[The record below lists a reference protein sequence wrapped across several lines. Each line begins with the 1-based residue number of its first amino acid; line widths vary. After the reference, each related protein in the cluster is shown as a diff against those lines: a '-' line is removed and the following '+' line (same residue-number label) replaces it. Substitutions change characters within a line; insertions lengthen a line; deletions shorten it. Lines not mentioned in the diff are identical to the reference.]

1 MFWREASVAAAGI
14 GALLLTTALT
24 SGADVAGPKADGFKE
39 LPPNKILSA
48 DKKKQRE
55 YEDQIKRIVG
65 GAPLAE
71 SEKIFDGYFITYV
84 FPLWTQTTEKS
95 LNELPKERDKFIR
108 NYLEVSAKNPAAHA
122 RLVDI
127 THKKLT
133 EIVQD
138 SELHPA
144 VRYNAILII
153 GLLNE
158 TEPNRG
164 TGVKQ
169 MPEPYVPALS
179 TLVEELKKPGNN
191 EALRVGALLGVSRH
205 LEWDNFKQGAATKM
219 QPPVRKEILD
229 ELTSIVNTNVP
240 PAGRSAEGQTWL
252 RRRALEALGHAN
264 ALTVD
269 PGFTSLLTTI
279 ITTDTEPISLRCTAA
294 EVMSHLDFQ
303 AAPPAIGPMAKN
315 LGYLALFAC
324 HSELLRLEGLKKKD
338 EELLKVS
345 GGAAGGPGMMGM
357 PGGAGGMMPG
367 GTPSGGAMPG
377 GGPMSGMM
385 QGGGAMP
392 GGAAMSGG
400 GMAPAMP
407 GMPGMTGGRKAPS
420 GAGGMGGMGGM
431 YGAKDTV
438 VDPRAYRID
447 YSKRRLRAELY
458 AVQLAL
464 GPKKKD
470 ATVKGLTTFAK
481 AEPDTKTVQE
491 ITKHVEDVIK
501 IVEEASPSADAYEKS
516 LRKEMKKL
524 EVLTHALPVAAKAD
538 AAKAEAA
545 KGGEEVPAGAKPA
558 AAKPAAEE
566 PMEEIPMAAPAAKGP
581 AEPAKGEAPAAAPP
595 AGKAAPADPGKGPPA
610 APAEPVKGAAPAG
623 K

>member
-1 MFWREASVAAAGI
+1 MSWREASVAAAGI
-14 GALLLTTALT
+14 GALLLTTALAC
-24 SGADVAGPKADGFKE
+24 GADVAGPKAEGFKE
-39 LPPNKILSA
+39 LLPNKILST
-48 DKKKQRE
+48 DKKKQRD
-55 YEDQIKRIVG
+55 YEDQINRIVR
-65 GAPLAE
+65 GASLAE
-71 SEKIFDGYFITYV
+71 NEKIFDGYFVTYV

-108 NYLEVSAKNPAAHA
+108 NYLEMSAKNPAAHA

-158 TEPNRG
+158 IEPNRG

-205 LEWDNFKQGAATKM
+205 LEWDNFKQAMGKIK
-219 QPPVRKEILD
+219 PDVRKEIVD

-252 RRRALEALGHAN
+252 RRRALEALRHAN
-264 ALTVD
+264 AVTVD
-269 PGFTSLLTTI
+269 PDFAILLDKI
-279 ITTDTEPISLRCTAA
+279 IGEDTEPMSVRCTAA
-294 EVMSHLDFQ
+294 EVMSHLNFP
-303 AAPPAIGPMAKN
+303 APGPEVSPMAKK

-324 HSELLRLEGLKKKD
+324 HTELLRLEGLKKKD

-345 GGAAGGPGMMGM
+345 GGATGGSGMMGM
-357 PGGAGGMMPG
+357 PGAGGMMPG
-367 GTPSGGAMPG
+367 MPGGGAMPG
-377 GGPMSGMM
+377 GGPPSGMM
-385 QGGGAMP
+385 QGGGAIP
-392 GGAAMSGG
+392 GGGAMPG
-400 GMAPAMP
+400 GMAPMMP
-407 GMPGMTGGRKAPS
+407 GMGGGGRKGAG
-420 GAGGMGGMGGM
+420 GAGGMGM
-431 YGAKDTV
+431 YGTKDTTL
-438 VDPRAYRID
+438 DPKAYRID

-458 AVQLAL
+458 SVQLAL

-470 ATVKGLTTFAK
+470 AAVKGLSVYAK
-481 AEPDTKTVQE
+481 AEPDTKTLKD
-491 ITKHVEDVIK
+491 ITNQVEEVIK
-501 IVEEASPSADAYEKS
+501 KVEEASPSAEAYEKA

-524 EVLTHALPVAAKAD
+524 EGLTHALPVAAKVD

-545 KGGEEVPAGAKPA
+545 KGAAAPEEEIPAGAKPA

-566 PMEEIPMAAPAAKGP
+566 PMEEIPMAAPAPKAP
-581 AEPAKGEAPAAAPP
+581 AEPAKAGAPAAAPP
-595 AGKAAPADPGKGPPA
+595 AGQAAPAAAGKEPPA
-610 APAEPVKGAAPAG
+610 APADVGKTPPAAPAG